1 MNKKQ
6 FWFYNLNKNDQIASM
21 LSALWIA
28 IVILFVIPYNGDGF
42 VGSLE
47 DLFWWGGFPL
57 FLYWGR
63 RFWVKKWF

>member
-6 FWFYNLNKNDQIASM
+6 SWFDSLNKNDQIAAV

-28 IVILFVIPYNGDGF
+28 IVILLVIPYNGDGLGGF
-42 VGSLE
+42 LE
-47 DLFWWGGFPL
+47 DLLWWGGFPL

-63 RFWVKKWF
+63 RFWVKRWF